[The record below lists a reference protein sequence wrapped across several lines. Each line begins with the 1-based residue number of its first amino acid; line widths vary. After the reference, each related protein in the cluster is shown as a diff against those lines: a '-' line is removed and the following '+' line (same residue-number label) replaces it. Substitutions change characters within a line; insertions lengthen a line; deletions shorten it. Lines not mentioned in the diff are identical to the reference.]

1 MRNLLRLRPY
11 LSRYW
16 RQASLAWAC
25 VFVSGALVQV
35 SPELVRLALDWGL
48 KPVYEVGASGARGAF
63 VGLEGNASLL
73 VWASL
78 AIIAAAVG
86 RGLTQFG
93 QTYLG
98 ESLGQ
103 KVSYDLRNDVY
114 DHIQR
119 MSYAYHDQMETGQ
132 IMSRTTQDVE
142 NIRMFFAQALF
153 RMVYIAVLVVVSLV
167 FMFSKSPLLA
177 AVSMVTM
184 PIVVWRS
191 VVFQTRVRPIWTQI
205 QQSLAVVTQTADEAL
220 SGIRVVKAFSREDYE
235 SGKFRKAV
243 QAQAD
248 LNLTQARHMANNQPL
263 LQGLGMAQV
272 ALTTGV
278 GALLIARGELRP
290 SELLAFTLW
299 LNTLQLPLRSIGM
312 LVNATARCVSSA
324 ERVFEMMDAQ
334 SEVADVPGAVELV
347 RPQGRVRFDHVSF
360 AYAHGAPVLDEV
372 DIDAQPGQ
380 VIALLG
386 PAGSGKSTLV
396 NMLPR
401 FYDVTGGAI
410 TIDGQDIRGVT
421 VESLRRNIG
430 IVQQD
435 VFLFIG
441 TIRDNI
447 AYGRPDATQDEIERA
462 AKAARIHDFIVSLP
476 AGYDEWVGERGVT
489 LSGGQKQR
497 IAIARTLLL
506 DPRILIFDD
515 STASV
520 DSQTEYLI
528 LQALNELMEG
538 RTTFV
543 IAQRLR
549 TVMRADQ
556 ILVLDR
562 GRVVQRGTH
571 AELLQQEGLYRSIF
585 DLELKDQEEAL
596 GELVASRREAAPG
609 APAMAGGA
617 E

>member
-1 MRNLLRLRPY
+1 MEYPHFNMRNLLRLRPY

-16 RQASLAWAC
+16 GQASIAWAC

-48 KPVYEVGASGARGAF
+48 KPIYAVGANGARGAF
-63 VGLEGNASLL
+63 VGLEGNSSLL
-73 VWASL
+73 IWASL
-78 AIIAAAVG
+78 AIIAAALG

-153 RMVYIAVLVVVSLV
+153 RMVYIAVLVVVSLG

-184 PIVVWRS
+184 PIVIWRS
-191 VVFQTRVRPIWTQI
+191 VVFQTRVRPIWTAI

-334 SEVADVPGAVELV
+334 
-347 RPQGRVRFDHVSF
+347 
-360 AYAHGAPVLDEV
+360 
-372 DIDAQPGQ
+372 
-380 VIALLG
+380 
-386 PAGSGKSTLV
+386 
-396 NMLPR
+396 
-401 FYDVTGGAI
+401 
-410 TIDGQDIRGVT
+410 
-421 VESLRRNIG
+421 
-430 IVQQD
+430 
-435 VFLFIG
+435 
-441 TIRDNI
+441 
-447 AYGRPDATQDEIERA
+447 
-462 AKAARIHDFIVSLP
+462 
-476 AGYDEWVGERGVT
+476 
-489 LSGGQKQR
+489 
-497 IAIARTLLL
+497 
-506 DPRILIFDD
+506 
-515 STASV
+515 
-520 DSQTEYLI
+520 
-528 LQALNELMEG
+528 
-538 RTTFV
+538 
-543 IAQRLR
+543 
-549 TVMRADQ
+549 
-556 ILVLDR
+556 
-562 GRVVQRGTH
+562 
-571 AELLQQEGLYRSIF
+571 
-585 DLELKDQEEAL
+585 
-596 GELVASRREAAPG
+596 
-609 APAMAGGA
+609 
-617 E
+617 

>member
-16 RQASLAWAC
+16 GQASFAWAC

-48 KPVYEVGASGARGAF
+48 KPVYAVGASGARGAF
-63 VGLEGNASLL
+63 VGLEGNSSLL
-73 VWASL
+73 IWASV
-78 AIIAAAVG
+78 AIIAASAG

-153 RMVYIAVLVVVSLV
+153 RMVYIAVLVVVSLL

-184 PIVVWRS
+184 PIVIWRS

-235 SGKFRKAV
+235 SEKFRKAV

-334 SEVADVPGAVELV
+334 SEVSDAPGAVELV
-347 RPQGRVRFDHVSF
+347 RPQGHVRFDRVSF

-410 TIDGQDIRGVT
+410 TIDGQDIRSVT
-421 VESLRRNIG
+421 VDSLRRTIG

-435 VFLFIG
+435 VFLFSGDIRGNIRLGNRNISDQQVEQAARHVNAERFIRRLPQGFGQAVAEGGSTLSSGERQLLSFARALAFDPQILVLDEATSNIDTETEQLIQDAIG
-441 TIRDNI
+441 KLMQGRTSVVIAHRLSTIR
-447 AYGRPDATQDEIERA
+447 
-462 AKAARIHDFIVSLP
+462 HV
-476 AGYDEWVGERGVT
+476 
-489 LSGGQKQR
+489 
-497 IAIARTLLL
+497 
-506 DPRILIFDD
+506 
-515 STASV
+515 
-520 DSQTEYLI
+520 
-528 LQALNELMEG
+528 
-538 RTTFV
+538 
-543 IAQRLR
+543 
-549 TVMRADQ
+549 DQ
-556 ILVLDR
+556 ILVLHHGQVRER
-562 GRVVQRGTH
+562 GNH
-571 AELLQQEGLYRSIF
+571 E
-585 DLELKDQEEAL
+585 
-596 GELVASRREAAPG
+596 ELVKLGGIYSRLYQLNYG
-609 APAMAGGA
+609 MGG
-617 E
+617 ED